1 MDLCVCLVV
10 SEICG
15 AAVTGV
21 DRCHAHGWNINETT
35 HSFMVCGSWRI
46 VGSWSNRPPRVWCGC
61 FSSVP
66 YLIQHATCF
75 GGVVGG
81 CGVVVWLL
89 HSGREHLV
97 RMTPPVWGCCFH
109 VCDFLNPTQSACFW
123 FVGCV
128 GCVLLLMNQWF
139 TSVCKLLRA
148 YGGCLGIRS
157 R

>member
-1 MDLCVCLVV
+1 MCGVFVV

-35 HSFMVCGSWRI
+35 HRLVCGSWRI
-46 VGSWSNRPPRVWCGC
+46 VGSWSNRPPQQKTPRVGVVWCGC

-66 YLIQHATCF
+66 DLIQHVTVF

-97 RMTPPVWGCCFH
+97 RMTPLFGGVVFMYVIFSTRHNHCFH
-109 VCDFLNPTQSACFW
+109 SF
-123 FVGCV
+123 G
-128 GCVLLLMNQWF
+128 LLVVWVVF
-139 TSVCKLLRA
+139 CCS
-148 YGGCLGIRS
+148 
-157 R
+157 

>member
-1 MDLCVCLVV
+1 MRLDHLLSKEHSNTTRYTVCVVCLVV

-66 YLIQHATCF
+66 DLIQHVT
-75 GGVVGG
+75 VL
-81 CGVVVWLL
+81 VVWL
-89 HSGREHLV
+89 
-97 RMTPPVWGCCFH
+97 
-109 VCDFLNPTQSACFW
+109 
-123 FVGCV
+123 VGV
-128 GCVLLLMNQWF
+128 GLLFGYCIVDASIL
-139 TSVCKLLRA
+139 
-148 YGGCLGIRS
+148 
-157 R
+157 

>member
-1 MDLCVCLVV
+1 MRVLVV

-35 HSFMVCGSWRI
+35 HRLVCGSWRI

-61 FSSVP
+61 FSGCPLPDPSSVL
-66 YLIQHATCF
+66 YGA
-75 GGVVGG
+75 VVGG

-97 RMTPPVWGCCFH
+97 RMTPPLFLLGCCFH
-109 VCDFLNPTQSACFW
+109 VCDFLNPTRSA

-139 TSVCKLLRA
+139 ALVCVS
-148 YGGCLGIRS
+148 C
-157 R
+157 

>member
-1 MDLCVCLVV
+1 MRLDHLLSKEHSNTTRYTVCVVCLVV

-35 HSFMVCGSWRI
+35 HRLVCGSWRI

-66 YLIQHATCF
+66 DLIQHVTVF

-97 RMTPPVWGCCFH
+97 RMTPLLWGVVFMYVIFSTRH
-109 VCDFLNPTQSACFW
+109 NRS
-123 FVGCV
+123 GCV

-139 TSVCKLLRA
+139 ALVCVS
-148 YGGCLGIRS
+148 C
-157 R
+157 